1 MNLTP
6 EQIEI
11 VTVKLNAHNGDNPSN
26 QHTLESLVAE
36 VGLQTVREW
45 QSQAIT
51 QKGLQVVSAA
61 QQHLTEENRI
71 KFTNEVEVL
80 LTSYITAQ

>member
-1 MNLTP
+1 MDTP
-6 EQIEI
+6 EQIAI
-11 VTVKLNAHNGDNPSN
+11 VTAKLDVHNEANPSN

-51 QKGLQVVSAA
+51 QKGLQMVSAA
-61 QQHLTEENRI
+61 QKHLTEENRI